1 METRKIMK
9 KRERPKKEAVSCRV
23 KQLQA
28 FGSLGGDFWSRKA
41 NSVYLTT
48 GISGQVR
55 RILLKRDTLRA
66 TVQAAPS
73 WHCLPQPR
81 QGR

>member
-28 FGSLGGDFWSRKA
+28 FGSLGGGF
-41 NSVYLTT
+41 LE
-48 GISGQVR
+48 
-55 RILLKRDTLRA
+55 
-66 TVQAAPS
+66 
-73 WHCLPQPR
+73 
-81 QGR
+81 